1 MKTIGQ
7 ISPSRS
13 AGSTG
18 STRSVRTAA
27 RRRVL
32 ARLGGLGGL
41 ALLSVATGGLTV
53 ATPAQASNS
62 PPRPASPTSAPAE
75 ILEALPDV
83 RLQGGMRFTWFGL
96 HVYDARLWTVTPL
109 REGDD
114 LVSRP
119 YALELAYA
127 RRLEGRSIADRS
139 LDEMKRLEAIGASE
153 AQDWLKA
160 MRIAFPDVAPGDRLV
175 GLHRP
180 GRGVQFL
187 HNGRVSGE
195 VADTRFARL
204 FFGIWLSA
212 STREPAL
219 RAQLLGAGTTT
230 R

>member
-1 MKTIGQ
+1 MLTAAAPARANN
-7 ISPSRS
+7 SPSQS
-13 AGSTG
+13 AAP
-18 STRSVRTAA
+18 AA
-27 RRRVL
+27 
-32 ARLGGLGGL
+32 
-41 ALLSVATGGLTV
+41 T
-53 ATPAQASNS
+53 Q
-62 PPRPASPTSAPAE
+62 APAE
-75 ILEALPDV
+75 IRDALPDV
-83 RLQGGMRFTWFGL
+83 RLQGSMRFSWFGL

-119 YALELAYA
+119 YALELDYA
-127 RRLEGRSIADRS
+127 RRLEGKSIADRS
-139 LDEMKRLEAIGASE
+139 LDEMKRLEPIGAAD

-204 FFGIWLSA
+204 FFGIWLSSSA
-212 STREPAL
+212 REPAL
-219 RAQLLGAGTTT
+219 RAQLLGVGATT